1 MKVAGAGVQLG
12 LGALFGAA
20 LGRSGAADFD
30 AMVRMF
36 RFEEAHLFLVAIVT
50 TSSAAI
56 GLFALLRS
64 RFGEGV
70 RAVARQIHP
79 GSVPGG
85 VLFGVGWGLS
95 GSCPGTVLVQLG
107 SGHLIAGL
115 TLAGILLGNWLF
127 ERFAVGRFGLTG
139 DSCG

>member
-1 MKVAGAGVQLG
+1 MKAAAAVLQLG
-12 LGALFGAA
+12 LGSCFGVALA
-20 LGRSGAADFD
+20 RSGAADFD

-50 TSSAAI
+50 TLTASL

-64 RFGEGV
+64 RFGDGV
-70 RAVARQIHP
+70 RVVSREIHP

-85 VLFGVGWGLS
+85 VLFGIGWGLS
-95 GSCPGTVLVQLG
+95 GSCPGTVLVQIG
-107 SGHLIAGL
+107 SGHVIAVL

-127 ERFAVGRFGLTG
+127 ERFAAGRFGLDS
-139 DSCG
+139 DSCS